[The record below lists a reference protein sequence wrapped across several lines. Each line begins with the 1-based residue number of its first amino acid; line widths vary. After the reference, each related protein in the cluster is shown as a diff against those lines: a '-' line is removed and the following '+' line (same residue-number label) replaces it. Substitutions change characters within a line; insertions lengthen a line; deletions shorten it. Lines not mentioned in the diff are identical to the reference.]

1 MLSLWN
7 QENPNQQYGQ
17 EQELSLIHI
26 YPAVHLTDLSR
37 VKAVAQALPQEGKGD
52 IPSDVNGS
60 YTGTPTDGGT
70 PVQDA
75 DDL

>member
-1 MLSLWN
+1 M
-7 QENPNQQYGQ
+7 EKKK
-17 EQELSLIHI
+17 H
-26 YPAVHLTDLSR
+26 PAAHLTDLSR

-60 YTGTPTDGGT
+60 YTGTPADGGT

>member
-1 MLSLWN
+1 M
-7 QENPNQQYGQ
+7 EKKK
-17 EQELSLIHI
+17 
-26 YPAVHLTDLSR
+26 YPAVHLPDLSR

-60 YTGTPTDGGT
+60 YTGTPVDGEV

>member
-1 MLSLWN
+1 M
-7 QENPNQQYGQ
+7 EK
-17 EQELSLIHI
+17 EKH
-26 YPAVHLTDLSR
+26 PAVHLTDLSC

>member
-1 MLSLWN
+1 MRKER
-7 QENPNQQYGQ
+7 QRIRYVPKRT
-17 EQELSLIHI
+17 
-26 YPAVHLTDLSR
+26 V
-37 VKAVAQALPQEGKGD
+37 V

-60 YTGTPTDGGT
+60 YTGVPQDGVR

>member
-1 MLSLWN
+1 MKKRTKTRKALDAMR
-7 QENPNQQYGQ
+7 
-17 EQELSLIHI
+17 EQ
-26 YPAVHLTDLSR
+26 ARSR
-37 VKAVAQALPQEGKGD
+37 SDGGAD

-60 YTGTPTDGGT
+60 YTGLAEDGSH

>member
-1 MLSLWN
+1 MDQKQN
-7 QENPNQQYGQ
+7 EKIPKKQ
-17 EQELSLIHI
+17 
-26 YPAVHLTDLSR
+26 
-37 VKAVAQALPQEGKGD
+37 AQAFAKIMRQEGKGE

-60 YTGTPTDGGT
+60 YTGTPIDGGV

>member
-1 MLSLWN
+1 M
-7 QENPNQQYGQ
+7 EK
-17 EQELSLIHI
+17 EKH
-26 YPAVHLTDLSR
+26 PAVHLTDLSR

>member
-1 MLSLWN
+1 MIFSDRKK
-7 QENPNQQYGQ
+7 
-17 EQELSLIHI
+17 
-26 YPAVHLTDLSR
+26 TDARKKRQKFLYVPR
-37 VKAVAQALPQEGKGD
+37 KTAG

-60 YTGTPTDGGT
+60 YIGMTEDGSR

>member
-1 MLSLWN
+1 MIFSDRKK
-7 QENPNQQYGQ
+7 
-17 EQELSLIHI
+17 
-26 YPAVHLTDLSR
+26 TDARKKRRQKFLYVPR
-37 VKAVAQALPQEGKGD
+37 KTAG

-60 YTGTPTDGGT
+60 YTGTAEDGSR